1 MLRFEGNSPAAGK
14 DDKNTASLSK
24 QHLGKRPSSD
34 NTAAA
39 AASSSSSSESGEGS
53 EQEQQQQQQHR
64 SSKHQNGKKKIKSSH
79 LPIYEEYQPPTP
91 EEPVAGTS
99 SLFDPLTQP
108 GTLSV
113 AQRLEALEKL
123 LQTSLAAASSKTSAS
138 SAQTLQVSPPLGS
151 SSNSSSTKIKET
163 LAPVASS
170 VAKKLKTKKQLKE
183 AAQQKINELLSLFA
197 D

>member
-14 DDKNTASLSK
+14 DDKNTTPHSK

-53 EQEQQQQQQHR
+53 EQEQQQHR
-64 SSKHQNGKKKIKSSH
+64 SSKHQSGKKKIKSSH

-91 EEPVAGTS
+91 EEPVAVTG

-123 LQTSLAAASSKTSAS
+123 LQTSLAAASSKTSES
-138 SAQTLQVSPPLGS
+138 SAQTLPVIPPLGS
-151 SSNSSSTKIKET
+151 SSSTKVKET
-163 LAPVASS
+163 SAP

>member
-53 EQEQQQQQQHR
+53 EQEQQHR
-64 SSKHQNGKKKIKSSH
+64 SSKHQSGKKKIKSSH
-79 LPIYEEYQPPTP
+79 LPIYEEYQPTP
-91 EEPVAGTS
+91 EEPVAVTG

-123 LQTSLAAASSKTSAS
+123 LQTSLAAASSKTSES
-138 SAQTLQVSPPLGS
+138 SAQTLPVIPPLGS
-151 SSNSSSTKIKET
+151 SSSSSTKVKET
-163 LAPVASS
+163 SAPVASS

>member
-53 EQEQQQQQQHR
+53 EQEQQHR

-138 SAQTLQVSPPLGS
+138 SAQTLPVIPPLGS
-151 SSNSSSTKIKET
+151 SSSSSTKIKET

>member
-14 DDKNTASLSK
+14 DDKNTTPNSK

-53 EQEQQQQQQHR
+53 EQEQQHR
-64 SSKHQNGKKKIKSSH
+64 SSKHQSGKKKIKSSH
-79 LPIYEEYQPPTP
+79 LPIYEEYQPTP
-91 EEPVAGTS
+91 EEPVAVTG

-123 LQTSLAAASSKTSAS
+123 LQTSLAAASSKTSES
-138 SAQTLQVSPPLGS
+138 SAQTLPVIPPLGS
-151 SSNSSSTKIKET
+151 SSSTKVKET
-163 LAPVASS
+163 SAPVASS

>member
-14 DDKNTASLSK
+14 DDKNTAPHSK

-34 NTAAA
+34 NTAAAAA

-53 EQEQQQQQQHR
+53 EQEQQHR
-64 SSKHQNGKKKIKSSH
+64 SSKHQSGKKKIKSSH

-138 SAQTLQVSPPLGS
+138 SAQTLPVIPPLGS
-151 SSNSSSTKIKET
+151 NSSTKIKET

>member
-14 DDKNTASLSK
+14 DDKNTTPNSK

-34 NTAAA
+34 NTAA

-53 EQEQQQQQQHR
+53 EQEQQHR
-64 SSKHQNGKKKIKSSH
+64 SSKHQSGKKKIKSSH
-79 LPIYEEYQPPTP
+79 LPIYEEYQPTP
-91 EEPVAGTS
+91 EEPVAVTG

-123 LQTSLAAASSKTSAS
+123 LQTSLAAASSKTSES
-138 SAQTLQVSPPLGS
+138 SAQTLPVIPPLGS
-151 SSNSSSTKIKET
+151 SSSTKVKET
-163 LAPVASS
+163 SAPVASS

>member
-53 EQEQQQQQQHR
+53 EQEQQHR
-64 SSKHQNGKKKIKSSH
+64 SSKHQSGKKKIKSSH
-79 LPIYEEYQPPTP
+79 LPIYEEYQPTP
-91 EEPVAGTS
+91 EEPVAVTG

-123 LQTSLAAASSKTSAS
+123 LQTSLAAASSKTSES
-138 SAQTLQVSPPLGS
+138 SAQTLPVIPPLGS
-151 SSNSSSTKIKET
+151 SSSSSSTKVKET
-163 LAPVASS
+163 SAPVASS

>member
-39 AASSSSSSESGEGS
+39 AAAASSSSSSESGEGS
-53 EQEQQQQQQHR
+53 EQEQQHR
-64 SSKHQNGKKKIKSSH
+64 SSKHQSGKKKIKSSH

-91 EEPVAGTS
+91 EEPVAVTG

-138 SAQTLQVSPPLGS
+138 SAQTLPVIPPLGS
-151 SSNSSSTKIKET
+151 SSSSSTKIKET

>member
-39 AASSSSSSESGEGS
+39 AAAASSSSSSESGEGS
-53 EQEQQQQQQHR
+53 EQEQQHR
-64 SSKHQNGKKKIKSSH
+64 SSKHQSGKKKIKSSH

-138 SAQTLQVSPPLGS
+138 SAQTLPVIPPLGS
-151 SSNSSSTKIKET
+151 SSSSSTKIKET

>member
-14 DDKNTASLSK
+14 DDKNTTPNSK

-34 NTAAA
+34 NTAA

-53 EQEQQQQQQHR
+53 EQEQQHR
-64 SSKHQNGKKKIKSSH
+64 SSKHQSGKKKIKSSH
-79 LPIYEEYQPPTP
+79 LPIYEEYQPTP
-91 EEPVAGTS
+91 EEPVAVTG

-138 SAQTLQVSPPLGS
+138 SAQTIPVIPPLGS
-151 SSNSSSTKIKET
+151 SSSSKIKET

>member
-39 AASSSSSSESGEGS
+39 AAAASSSSSSESGEGS
-53 EQEQQQQQQHR
+53 EQEQQHR

-123 LQTSLAAASSKTSAS
+123 LQTSLAAASSKTSES
-138 SAQTLQVSPPLGS
+138 SAQTLPVIPPLGS
-151 SSNSSSTKIKET
+151 SSSSSTKVKET
-163 LAPVASS
+163 SAPVASS

>member
-53 EQEQQQQQQHR
+53 EQEQQHR
-64 SSKHQNGKKKIKSSH
+64 SSKHQSGKKKIKSSH
-79 LPIYEEYQPPTP
+79 LPIYEEYQPTP
-91 EEPVAGTS
+91 EEPVAVTG

-138 SAQTLQVSPPLGS
+138 SAQTLPVIPPLGS
-151 SSNSSSTKIKET
+151 NSSTKVKET

>member
-39 AASSSSSSESGEGS
+39 AAASSSSSSESGEGS
-53 EQEQQQQQQHR
+53 EQEQQHR
-64 SSKHQNGKKKIKSSH
+64 SSKHQSGKKKIKSSH

-138 SAQTLQVSPPLGS
+138 SAQTLPVIPPLGS
-151 SSNSSSTKIKET
+151 SSSSSKVKET
-163 LAPVASS
+163 SAPVASS

>member
-53 EQEQQQQQQHR
+53 EQEQQHR
-64 SSKHQNGKKKIKSSH
+64 SSKHQSGKKKIKSSH

-138 SAQTLQVSPPLGS
+138 SAQTLPVIPPLGS
-151 SSNSSSTKIKET
+151 SSSSSTKVKET
-163 LAPVASS
+163 SAPVASS

>member
-39 AASSSSSSESGEGS
+39 AAAAASSSSSSESGEGS
-53 EQEQQQQQQHR
+53 EQEQQHR
-64 SSKHQNGKKKIKSSH
+64 SSKHQSGKKKIKSSH
-79 LPIYEEYQPPTP
+79 LPIYEEYQPTP
-91 EEPVAGTS
+91 EEPVAVTG

-123 LQTSLAAASSKTSAS
+123 LQTSLAAASSKTSES
-138 SAQTLQVSPPLGS
+138 SAQTLPVIPPLGS
-151 SSNSSSTKIKET
+151 SSSTKVKET
-163 LAPVASS
+163 SAPVASS

>member
-34 NTAAA
+34 NTAATA
-39 AASSSSSSESGEGS
+39 AASTSSSSESGEGS
-53 EQEQQQQQQHR
+53 EQEQQHR
-64 SSKHQNGKKKIKSSH
+64 SSKHQSGKKKIKSSH

-138 SAQTLQVSPPLGS
+138 SAQTLPVIPPLGS

>member
-34 NTAAA
+34 NTAATA
-39 AASSSSSSESGEGS
+39 AASTSSSSESGEGS
-53 EQEQQQQQQHR
+53 EQEQQHR
-64 SSKHQNGKKKIKSSH
+64 SSKHQSGKKKIKSSH

-138 SAQTLQVSPPLGS
+138 SAQTLPVIPPLGS
-151 SSNSSSTKIKET
+151 SSSSSTKIKET

>member
-39 AASSSSSSESGEGS
+39 AAASSSSSSESGEGS
-53 EQEQQQQQQHR
+53 EQEQQHR

-123 LQTSLAAASSKTSAS
+123 LQTSLAAASSKTSES
-138 SAQTLQVSPPLGS
+138 SAQTLPVIPPLGS
-151 SSNSSSTKIKET
+151 SSSSSSTKIKET

>member
-53 EQEQQQQQQHR
+53 EQEQQHR
-64 SSKHQNGKKKIKSSH
+64 SSKHQSGKKKIKSSH

-138 SAQTLQVSPPLGS
+138 SAQTLQVIPPLGS

>member
-53 EQEQQQQQQHR
+53 EQEQQQHR
-64 SSKHQNGKKKIKSSH
+64 SSKHQSGKKKIKSSH
-79 LPIYEEYQPPTP
+79 LPIYEEYQPTP
-91 EEPVAGTS
+91 EEPVAVTG

-123 LQTSLAAASSKTSAS
+123 LQTSLAAASSKTSES
-138 SAQTLQVSPPLGS
+138 SAQTLPVIPPLGS
-151 SSNSSSTKIKET
+151 SSSSTKVKET
-163 LAPVASS
+163 SAPVASS

>member
-39 AASSSSSSESGEGS
+39 AAAAAASSSSSSESGEGS
-53 EQEQQQQQQHR
+53 KQEQQHR
-64 SSKHQNGKKKIKSSH
+64 SSKHQSGKKKIKSSH

-123 LQTSLAAASSKTSAS
+123 LQTSLAAASSKTSES
-138 SAQTLQVSPPLGS
+138 SAQTLPVIPPLGS
-151 SSNSSSTKIKET
+151 SSSTKVKET
-163 LAPVASS
+163 SAPVASS

>member
-39 AASSSSSSESGEGS
+39 ASSSSSSESGEGS
-53 EQEQQQQQQHR
+53 EQEQQQHR

-123 LQTSLAAASSKTSAS
+123 LQTSLAAASSKTSES
-138 SAQTLQVSPPLGS
+138 SAQTLPVIPPLGS
-151 SSNSSSTKIKET
+151 SSSSSSTKIKET

>member
-34 NTAAA
+34 NTAATA

-53 EQEQQQQQQHR
+53 EQEQQHR
-64 SSKHQNGKKKIKSSH
+64 SSKHQSGKKKIKSSH

-138 SAQTLQVSPPLGS
+138 SAQTLPVIPPLGS
-151 SSNSSSTKIKET
+151 SSSSSTKIKET

>member
-53 EQEQQQQQQHR
+53 EQEQQHR
-64 SSKHQNGKKKIKSSH
+64 SSKHQSGKKKIKSSH
-79 LPIYEEYQPPTP
+79 LPIYEEYQPTP
-91 EEPVAGTS
+91 EEPVAVTG

-123 LQTSLAAASSKTSAS
+123 LQTSLAAASSKTSES
-138 SAQTLQVSPPLGS
+138 SAQTLPGIPPLGS
-151 SSNSSSTKIKET
+151 SSSTKVKET
-163 LAPVASS
+163 SAPVASS

>member
-34 NTAAA
+34 NTAATA
-39 AASSSSSSESGEGS
+39 AASTTSSSESGEGS
-53 EQEQQQQQQHR
+53 EQEQQHR
-64 SSKHQNGKKKIKSSH
+64 SSKHQSGKKKIKSSH

-138 SAQTLQVSPPLGS
+138 SAQTLQVIPPLGS

>member
-53 EQEQQQQQQHR
+53 EQEQQHR

-91 EEPVAGTS
+91 EEPVAVTG

-123 LQTSLAAASSKTSAS
+123 LQTSLAAASSKTSES
-138 SAQTLQVSPPLGS
+138 SAQTLPVIPPLGS
-151 SSNSSSTKIKET
+151 SSSSSTKVKET
-163 LAPVASS
+163 SAPVASS

>member
-39 AASSSSSSESGEGS
+39 AAAASSSSSSESGEGS
-53 EQEQQQQQQHR
+53 EQEQQHR
-64 SSKHQNGKKKIKSSH
+64 SSKHQSGKKKIKSSH

-91 EEPVAGTS
+91 EEPVAVTG

-123 LQTSLAAASSKTSAS
+123 LQTSLAAASSKTSES
-138 SAQTLQVSPPLGS
+138 SAQTLPVISPLGS
-151 SSNSSSTKIKET
+151 SSSSSSTKIKET